1 MAERCV
7 KKHGVEV
14 LAPDTKRHQLETEVK
29 AEGQLPGIKTEELV
43 ERGMKNMSK
52 TSDLN
57 PALFFNLTF
66 GGH

>member
-43 ERGMKNMSK
+43 ERGMKK
-52 TSDLN
+52 
-57 PALFFNLTF
+57 
-66 GGH
+66 

>member
-29 AEGQLPGIKTEELV
+29 AEGQLPDTKTEELA
-43 ERGMKNMSK
+43 ERGMTKKKSK

-57 PALFFNLTF
+57 TV
-66 GGH
+66 HM